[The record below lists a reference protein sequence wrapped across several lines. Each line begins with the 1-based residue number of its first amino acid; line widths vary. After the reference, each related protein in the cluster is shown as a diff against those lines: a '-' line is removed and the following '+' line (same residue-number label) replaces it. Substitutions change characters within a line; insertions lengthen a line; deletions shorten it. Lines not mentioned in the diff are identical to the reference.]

1 MPAQKHNFTVTE
13 IKAGLMVIAGLAV
26 FIVFVAAV
34 QGLRPPEQVNTF
46 HAYFKDTQGLNK
58 RADVRFGGALA
69 GKVTAIELDPKRPTE
84 LRVTAEVRPEFPI
97 NAESVAMIGQTTLTA
112 EKHLEITTGEEK
124 AKRLPNDAEIKT
136 GGGSLF
142 NQADEIARNVNKVV
156 EHVLDLLGVEEYAK
170 DEQEA
175 QERDK
180 EEISTIADI
189 FAGLRNTVE
198 ETTGFVKDIRGVLE
212 DSRGNVG
219 DILEKVK
226 DVEDSANDLLGRVN
240 TMLDENRPSI
250 QSSVE
255 SLRTVLED
263 VATITDGLANQ
274 LDTIADTLQS
284 ILDNA
289 ASLSS
294 EAQDMVKD
302 NRPVVEDAILDV
314 RDTVRNLKEFS
325 RTIAEQPDSVI
336 RGQEPQGR
344 NPKEK

>member
-13 IKAGLMVIAGLAV
+13 IKAGLMVIVGVLV
-26 FIVFVAAV
+26 FIVFLAAV

-46 HAYFKDTQGLNK
+46 YAYFKDTQGLNK

-69 GKVTAIELDPKRPTE
+69 GKVTAIDLDPSRPTE
-84 LRVTAEVRPEFPI
+84 LRVTAQVGPEFPI
-97 NAESVAMIGQTTLTA
+97 NGDSLAMIGQTTLTA
-112 EKHLEITTGEEK
+112 EKHLEITTGSKE
-124 AKRLPNDAEIKT
+124 AKRLPSEAELKT

-156 EHVLDLLGVEEYAK
+156 ERVLDLLGVEEYAK
-170 DEQEA
+170 N
-175 QERDK
+175 K
-180 EEISTIADI
+180 EEAAAEGKEKVATIADI
-189 FAGLRNTVE
+189 FADLRNTVE

-226 DVEDSANDLLGRVN
+226 GVEDSANDLLGRVN
-240 TMLDENRPSI
+240 GMLDENRPNI

-255 SLRTVLED
+255 SLRTVLTD
-263 VATITDGLANQ
+263 VGKITSGLAEQ
-274 LDTIADTLQS
+274 LDTVANTLQS

-289 ASLSS
+289 ASLSN
-294 EAQDMVKD
+294 EAQEMLKN